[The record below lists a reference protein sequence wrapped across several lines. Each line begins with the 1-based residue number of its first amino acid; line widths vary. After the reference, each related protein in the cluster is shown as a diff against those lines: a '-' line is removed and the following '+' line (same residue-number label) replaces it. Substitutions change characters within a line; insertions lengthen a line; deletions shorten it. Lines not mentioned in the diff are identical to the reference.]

1 MAVQFRPL
9 TAPTD
14 EELAY
19 LNAQNPDL
27 RFERTLSG
35 EISLSPPTGLST
47 GSQNSELTAQIVI
60 WNRTH
65 GHGKVLD
72 SSTGI
77 SIGLNGAPD
86 AGWISG
92 ARYDRIPKKQRT
104 QFLKTPPELVFEL
117 RSPSDR
123 MATLARRAAEWV
135 QAGVTTAVVLNPR
148 SRTATPYTATG
159 PGKPAMKRL
168 TIDKAVLPG
177 ATEDL
182 IVDLDAVFDAS
193 L

>member
-1 MAVQFRPL
+1 MAVQFRPV

-19 LNAQNPDL
+19 LNTQNPDL

-35 EISLSPPTGLST
+35 EIVVSPPTGLSM
-47 GSQNSELTAQIVI
+47 GSQNSELNAQIVV

-92 ARYDRIPKKQRT
+92 ERYDRIPKKQRT
-104 QFLKTPPELVFEL
+104 QFLKTAPELVFEL

-135 QAGVTTAVVLNPR
+135 EAGVTTAVLLDPR
-148 SRTATPYTATG
+148 SRTATSYTATG
-159 PGKPAMKRL
+159 PGKPTTRRFK
-168 TIDKAVLPG
+168 IDKAVLPG

-182 IVDLDAVFDAS
+182 VLDLDAIFDAS